1 MPSVNIIKHYQSWG
15 RYPKPDHREVVPV
28 RWRNETPDF
37 DAIEGTVLPFGYGRS
52 YGDSC
57 LNNGGTLL
65 DTTFLN
71 QMIAFDEKNGIICV
85 EAGVSLAELVDFL
98 VPRGWF
104 LPVTPGTKYVSVAGA
119 IANDVHGKN
128 HHVAGT
134 FGCHV
139 TRFELMRSNGERL
152 ICSPAENTEMF
163 KATIGG
169 LGLTG
174 LITWAE
180 FKLKA
185 VPSEMIDVE
194 RIRFDHVDEFYDI
207 DEESQTYEYT
217 VSWVDSLA
225 KGKNLGRGIYMR
237 GKHYDPPMP
246 PTNGHGLL
254 PNIRVPIDAPAILLN
269 GLSMKAFNTA
279 YYLTGWRKY
288 SRSIEHYEPYFY
300 PLDAIKDWNRMY
312 GERGLLQYQFCL
324 PDDDR
329 NVIKNI
335 MREIANSGEGSFLTV
350 FKRFGDVKSPGMLSF
365 PRPGITLALDF
376 ANTPALH
383 NLLDR
388 LDVMVKD
395 GGGRIYP
402 AKDAHMS
409 AEDFQAYYPN
419 WEEFAQYVDPKFSS
433 SFWRRVTEEN

>member
-1 MPSVNIIKHYQSWG
+1 MPSVNINKHYQSWG
-15 RYPKPDHREVVPV
+15 RYPKADHREVVPV
-28 RWRNETPDF
+28 RWRNEVPDLQ
-37 DAIEGTVLPFGYGRS
+37 AIAGSVLPFGYGRS

-65 DTTFLN
+65 DTSFLN
-71 QMIAFDEKNGIICV
+71 QMMAFDEENGIICV
-85 EAGVSLAELVDFL
+85 EAGISLAELVEFL

-104 LPVTPGTKYVSVAGA
+104 IPVTPGTKYVSVAGA

-139 TRFELMRSNGERL
+139 TRFELMRSDGERL
-152 ICSPAENTEMF
+152 LCSPTENTALF

-174 LITWAE
+174 LIIWAE

-185 VPSEMIDVE
+185 VPSPLVDVE

-207 DEESQTYEYT
+207 DDESQSYEYT

-237 GKHYDPPMP
+237 GEHYDPPMP

-254 PNIRVPIDAPAILLN
+254 PKVRVPIDAPSLILN
-269 GLSMKAFNTA
+269 TFSMKAFNTA

-288 SRSIEHYEPYFY
+288 ARSIEHYEPYFY
-300 PLDAIKDWNRMY
+300 PLDKITDWNRMY
-312 GERGLLQYQFCL
+312 GERGLLQYQFCV

-329 NVIKNI
+329 SVIKDI
-335 MREIANSGEGSFLTV
+335 MKEIANSGEGSFLTV
-350 FKRFGDVKSPGMLSF
+350 FKRFGKVQSPGLLSF
-365 PRPGITLALDF
+365 PRPGLTLALDF
-376 ANTPALH
+376 PNTPSLH
-383 NLLDR
+383 ALLDR
-388 LDVMVKD
+388 LDMMVKE

-409 AEDFQAYYPN
+409 AADFQAYYPN
-419 WEEFAQYVDPKFSS
+419 WQDFAQYVDPKFSS
-433 SFWRRVTEEN
+433 SFWRRVTDEA